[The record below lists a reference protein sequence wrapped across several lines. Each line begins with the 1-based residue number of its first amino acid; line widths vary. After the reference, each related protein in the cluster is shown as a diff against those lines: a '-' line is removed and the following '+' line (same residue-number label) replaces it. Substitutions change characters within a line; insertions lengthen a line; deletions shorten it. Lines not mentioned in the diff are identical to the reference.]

1 MEVIGKDID
10 AKSLNEDILL
20 DKNKWRSI
28 TNVVDPI

>member
-1 MEVIGKDID
+1 MEVIGEDID